1 MELGNINFT
10 RSDDLAPIRRVSYSS
25 SNKGGIKNI
34 QGSDN
39 CLMEVVTFNRN
50 SDNLSVFSTMNA

>member
-1 MELGNINFT
+1 
-10 RSDDLAPIRRVSYSS
+10 VSYSS

-50 SDNLSVFSTMNA
+50 